1 MTSNL
6 GLEGVQGLK
15 TPGGRS
21 RLNDS
26 ALRLQADTNEISW
39 PGYVEFHQ
47 GSALETSVVNPS
59 RFAAQQASIRT
70 TEPCQG
76 RIGSSIRNAMYSAY
90 KNAIKMAKKL
100 EVKMRTSY
108 ASLI

>member
-1 MTSNL
+1 MIFSC
-6 GLEGVQGLK
+6 GLEGVQELK

-26 ALRLQADTNEISW
+26 ALRLQADTGEISR

-47 GSALETSVVNPS
+47 GSAFEARVVNPS

-76 RIGSSIRNAMYSAY
+76 RIGSSIRNAMYGAY
-90 KNAIKMAKKL
+90 KNAIKMAPKL